1 MLPVWDKSRT
11 SQVSLHVLVGLFL
24 MRQWASFTVAGV
36 QERALLIRQWGSFDA
51 AVGLF
56 SCAIP
61 LAGFRLSAAAVAYQ
75 GSIEALLSRLC

>member
-1 MLPVWDKSRT
+1 
-11 SQVSLHVLVGLFL
+11 

-56 SCAIP
+56 SCAIS
-61 LAGFRLSAAAVAYQ
+61 LAAVFRLSAAAVVY
-75 GSIEALLSRLC
+75 